1 MGRRST
7 ALALSEV
14 PAALAV
20 RQHRPGSR
28 SLASLDGTLWLV
40 YSCLYHAILRRGRG
54 RGPMRWLGV
63 SFPWPNHA

>member
-54 RGPMRWLGV
+54 RGQ
-63 SFPWPNHA
+63 